1 VFFNVNQA
9 NTSDH
14 YGARLAEKLSDNG
27 GFKVS
32 VFSNFLSFVAYQE
45 AK

>member
-32 VFSNFLSFVAYQE
+32 VFSNLSFVAYQE